1 MADDPKKMVP
11 WNNQEPDNKNLEALA
26 IYIAQLNDKI
36 KELEAKI
43 P

>member
-1 MADDPKKMVP
+1 MTEDKAKLAP
-11 WNNQEPDNKNLEALA
+11 WNNQEPENKNLEALSVL
-26 IYIAQLNDKI
+26 ITQLVDKI